1 MQAIDCI
8 HFEIHLKCNQLIAKI
23 RGVVEMK
30 NSFLPVIAAALG
42 FFMALL
48 DTTIVNVSL
57 PKIADYYNT
66 SIDQIS
72 WVVDSYNVAFGV
84 ILLTAARLADQF
96 GRKRV
101 FQIGLFLFIFSS
113 LLCGLS
119 QSIELLVIFRAVQGL
134 AAAMIVPVS
143 IPMVLVYTPSEKIG
157 GVTALFGVMSGIA
170 AASGPTLGGIL
181 SENFSWQ
188 WVFYINIPIGIVTI
202 LLVHLSIRE
211 SFDPTAS
218 KTIDWAGIVTL
229 TIALFSLIYGLLKV
243 QELGWSST
251 FVIVCLGCAIGG
263 IILFILIEKKI
274 KNPMFPMDLF
284 KSFSFTSGT
293 IAILFLGIGMM
304 SVYFLMAF
312 YLTSIKGI
320 SQVQAGLVLSSS
332 SVATMMITPL
342 AAKAY
347 KWGTK
352 WFGVFGFLVFGI
364 GAYLL
369 GNISLDASILVTVS
383 VLLIIGVGS
392 GMIFSPL
399 SIALIIQAPEEK
411 AGMASGLFQVS
422 RAIGSAIGVAVLV
435 VLLQHSM
442 NDEMKLAKKEMMQK
456 VEESSLL
463 LETKGRIQQEL
474 SKISNHQ
481 TIQSI
486 SLNEVLNKIDF
497 QKNSALKASPSTMH
511 NQIEKQFEKEKM
523 EMKTLFP
530 KMIKTLETHLSS
542 AFQFVFHL
550 GSISLIL
557 GMIFA
562 YFNGINSREMKQII
576 SKKNFETGL
585 D

>member
-1 MQAIDCI
+1 
-8 HFEIHLKCNQLIAKI
+8 
-23 RGVVEMK
+23 MK

>member
-1 MQAIDCI
+1 
-8 HFEIHLKCNQLIAKI
+8 
-23 RGVVEMK
+23 MK

-143 IPMVLVYTPSEKIG
+143 IPMVLVHTPSEKIG
-157 GVTALFGVMSGIA
+157 SVTALFGVMSGIA

-304 SVYFLMAF
+304 SAYFLMAF

-422 RAIGSAIGVAVLV
+422 RAIGSAIGVAALV

-486 SLNEVLNKIDF
+486 SLNEVLNKIDL

-550 GSISLIL
+550 GAISLIL

-576 SKKNFETGL
+576 RKRNFETGL

>member
-1 MQAIDCI
+1 
-8 HFEIHLKCNQLIAKI
+8 
-23 RGVVEMK
+23 MK

-143 IPMVLVYTPSEKIG
+143 IPMVLVHTPSEKISSI
-157 GVTALFGVMSGIA
+157 TALFGVMSGIA

-263 IILFILIEKKI
+263 IVLFIFIEKKI
-274 KNPMFPMDLF
+274 NHPMFPMELF

-352 WFGVFGFLVFGI
+352 WFGVIGFLLFGI

-369 GNISLDASILVTVS
+369 GNISLDTSILVTVS

-463 LETKGRIQQEL
+463 QESKGRLQQEL

-486 SLNEVLNKIDF
+486 SLNEVLNKIDL

-550 GSISLIL
+550 GAISLIL